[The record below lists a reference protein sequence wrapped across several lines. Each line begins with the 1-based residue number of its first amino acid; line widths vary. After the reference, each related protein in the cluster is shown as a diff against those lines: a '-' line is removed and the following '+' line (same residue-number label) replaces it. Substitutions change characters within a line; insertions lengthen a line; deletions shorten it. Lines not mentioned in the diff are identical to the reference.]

1 MTAVRADIQTSDAA
15 RERFLAGVVALN
27 AEESGYTTSQLNTL
41 LSPSLPGFRLYG
53 VDQALTTWDLFVLWH
68 FVAMQMP
75 STPPRPMRN
84 LAHGGPI
91 FLPWHRMFLLRL
103 EQQIQRVTG
112 DPEAGLPYW
121 NWTVDGALIA
131 EEQHRSSLWGP
142 SALGESRGDVVSGP
156 LGAMRVRLTG
166 YGTQLWSV
174 APRPLQRNA
183 GSDPDVPGL
192 PTAEDAKLAVEDGIA
207 YDSVPWDV
215 GSDGFRNR
223 VEGWIDPRRPGQ
235 VAAPQMHNRVH
246 VWVGGDMGPGSSPND
261 PLFYLNHCNVDRL
274 WEAWLTR
281 RGRGYLPGAGDE
293 QAPSGQGLQ
302 DTMVTLLGEPLRPA
316 DVLDASGWYSYDS
329 ITV

>member
-27 AEESGYTTSQLNTL
+27 AEQSGYTTSQLNQL

-53 VDQALTTWDLFVLWH
+53 VDQPLTTWDLFVLWH

-75 STPPRPMRN
+75 SSPQRPMRN

-91 FLPWHRMFLLRL
+91 FLPWHRLFLLRL

-121 NWTVDGALIA
+121 DWTVDGGLPADQ
-131 EEQHRSSLWGP
+131 QHTSSLWGAA
-142 SALGESRGDVVSGP
+142 ALGDARGDVVSGP
-156 LGAMRVRLTG
+156 LAAMRVRLMG

-183 GSDPDVPGL
+183 GTDTDVPGL
-192 PTAEDAKLAVEDGIA
+192 PTAEDAKWALEEGLG
-207 YDSVPWDV
+207 YDSAPWDV
-215 GSDGFRNR
+215 SSDGFRNR
-223 VEGWIDPRRPGQ
+223 VEGWIDPRRIGQ
-235 VAAPQMHNRVH
+235 AGSPQMHNRVH

-281 RGRGYLPGAGDE
+281 GGRVYSPGDGDD
-293 QAPSGQGLQ
+293 QRPSGQGPD
-302 DTMVTLLGEPLRPA
+302 DTMVTLLGEPLTPSQ
-316 DVLDASGWYSYDS
+316 VLDASAWYSYDS
-329 ITV
+329 IA

>member
-1 MTAVRADIQTSDAA
+1 MAAVRSDIQTDATA
-15 RERFLAGVVALN
+15 RERFVAGVVALN
-27 AEESGYTTSQLNTL
+27 AEQSGYTTAQLNQL
-41 LSPSLPGFRLYG
+41 LSPAIPGFRLYG
-53 VDQALTTWDLFVLWH
+53 VDQPLTTWDLFVLWH

-112 DPEAGLPYW
+112 DADAGLPYW
-121 NWTVDGALIA
+121 DWTADGGLPADQ
-131 EEQHRSSLWGP
+131 QHESNLWGA
-142 SALGESRGDVVSGP
+142 SGLGDSRGDVVSGP
-156 LGAMRVRLTG
+156 LGAMRVRLAG
-166 YGTQLWSV
+166 FGAQLWSV
-174 APRPLQRNA
+174 APRPLQRAA

-192 PTAEDAKLAVEDGIA
+192 PVSDDAKLSLEAGLA
-207 YDSVPWDV
+207 YDTAPWDV
-215 GSDGFRNR
+215 SADGFRNR

-274 WEAWLTR
+274 WEGWLART
-281 RGRGYLPGAGDE
+281 GRIYQPGVGAD
-293 QAPSGQGLQ
+293 QAPSGQGVN
-302 DTMVTLLGEPLRPA
+302 DTMVTLLGEPLTPA
-316 DVLDASGWYSYDS
+316 QVLDASAWYAYDRLPA
-329 ITV
+329 